1 MDVLVAAKQ
10 LDVEPF
16 WLPRH
21 LPVVKIVI
29 SLQRR
34 VVIDAG
40 LAGWRRAD
48 TEQGAERLRILDRID
63 DTARPFRTRQ
73 QRARADRAFVDP
85 LTVEMNVETA
95 GLVLI
100 EYLDFRFVGEPVV
113 RVRSLVDSGR
123 TEERS
128 VGKECVSTCR
138 SRWMLDL

>member
-1 MDVLVAAKQ
+1 MEIDQRLFRRVKVVHQIGMDVLVAAKQ

-34 VVIDAG
+34 VVIDTG

-73 QRARADRAFVDP
+73 QRARADREFVDRLP
-85 LTVEMNVETA
+85 VEMNVE
-95 GLVLI
+95 
-100 EYLDFRFVGEPVV
+100 
-113 RVRSLVDSGR
+113 RS
-123 TEERS
+123 EEHTSELQSLKRLS
-128 VGKECVSTCR
+128 YAVFC
-138 SRWMLDL
+138 

>member
-1 MDVLVAAKQ
+1 MEIDQRLFRRVKVVHQIGMDVLVAAKQ

-34 VVIDAG
+34 VVIDTG

-63 DTARPFRTRQ
+63 DTAKSEEHTSELQSLMRISYAVFCLTKNTPTQ
-73 QRARADRAFVDP
+73 QLQKP
-85 LTVEMNVETA
+85 NN
-95 GLVLI
+95 
-100 EYLDFRFVGEPVV
+100 
-113 RVRSLVDSGR
+113 S
-123 TEERS
+123 
-128 VGKECVSTCR
+128 
-138 SRWMLDL
+138 